1 MLKLRGAADRRIV
14 WLIAAVVV
22 ASGVTLSLYS
32 CTAPPPRRGPATGPV
47 IPLVT
52 TTTMPLPA
60 QLPPVPHY
68 DTAPLLR
75 VWLSDLPSEPTVMV
89 RGPCR
94 LQERGSTA
102 VTTLPRLASAKV
114 RLVSGGFKLG
124 AESYMTTALDI
135 RPDEGSAL
143 FVNNTLYSGAIRI
156 IRGSDAPAIIN
167 LIDVESYLL
176 GVLGSE
182 MPRDWPAEALRAQ
195 AVAARSYALGMA
207 HDRAAAEWDMV
218 STVEDQVYD
227 GGRGGPAVESAV
239 AATAGQVLL
248 HDNQFFPAFFH
259 STCGGRTDNPSVALG
274 RPEYDFLEGV
284 ECPWCAASPYAR
296 WQARLNRWELARR
309 LTAAGIEVRS
319 SISAVQVVEPADGLE
334 RAVKLVYDGGEK
346 QVTMA
351 DFRRA
356 VGRMVIK
363 SGRFECAGDGDVFRF
378 EGRGLGHGAGM
389 CQYGARGMAEAGKPW
404 REILAYYYRNTVVA
418 KIY

>member
-1 MLKLRGAADRRIV
+1 
-14 WLIAAVVV
+14 
-22 ASGVTLSLYS
+22 LSLALIFLACGIALVLHS
-32 CTAPPPRRGPATGPV
+32 CAQPPPPRRGPVAGPV

-60 QLPPVPHY
+60 KLPPAPHY

-75 VWLSDLPSEPTVMV
+75 VWLSDLPAEPTVMV

-94 LQERGSTA
+94 LQERGSPLA
-102 VTTLPRLASAKV
+102 TTLPRLGPVKV
-114 RLVSGGFKLG
+114 LLISGGFNLG

-143 FVNNTLYSGAIRI
+143 FVNNTLYFGAIRI
-156 IRGSDAPAIIN
+156 IRGSEAPAIIN
-167 LIDVESYLL
+167 LVDVESYLL

-195 AVAARSYALGMA
+195 AVAARTYALSMT
-207 HDRAAAEWDMV
+207 HDRAAAEWDLM

-227 GGRGGPAVESAV
+227 GGRAGPAVERAV

-248 HDNQFFPAFFH
+248 HDNRLFPAFFH
-259 STCGGRTDNPSVALG
+259 STCGGHTDKPSVALG
-274 RPEYDFLEGV
+274 RPEYDFLEAV
-284 ECPWCAASPYAR
+284 ECPWCAASPHTR
-296 WQARLNRWELARR
+296 WQARLNRWEITRR
-309 LTAAGIEVRS
+309 LTAAGIEVKS
-319 SISAVQVVEPADGLE
+319 SISAVQVIEPAGGLE

-363 SGRFECAGDGDVFRF
+363 SGRFECIGDGDVFQF

-389 CQYGARGMAEAGKPW
+389 CQYGVRGMAEAGKSW
-404 REILAYYYRNTVVA
+404 QEILSQYYRNTTVE